1 MNIKHKNH
9 YYKKLCY
16 QKKKCKTRY
25 YKKIYDEC
33 KFPSSLSRR
42 DPSCI
47 NKFCSYCKSHSCCCL
62 KPGPPG
68 PRGAIGPPG
77 PRRATGPP
85 GPRGAIGPPG
95 PQGDTGPPGPRRA
108 TGPPGP
114 RGAIGPPGPR
124 GATGPPGPRGA
135 IGPPGPPLQGVIPTT
150 SLLYFTFSDGQKLE
164 YLNRDGVPQ
173 YGDTQILSPDKVSY
187 INLFINGILQPQS
200 TYTVEE
206 GKLTLEESPSKDVP
220 ITLQFIIINS

>member
-77 PRRATGPP
+77 P
-85 GPRGAIGPPG
+85 
-95 PQGDTGPPGPRRA
+95 QGDTGPPGPRRA

-124 GATGPPGPRGA
+124 GATGPPGPQGDTGPPGPRGA

-173 YGDTQILSPDKVSY
+173 YGNTQILSLDKVSY

>member
-1 MNIKHKNH
+1 MNIKHKDH

-16 QKKKCKTRY
+16 QKKKCKKRY
-25 YKKIYDEC
+25 CKKIYSEYKLPD
-33 KFPSSLSRR
+33 SLSRR

-62 KPGPPG
+62 KPG
-68 PRGAIGPPG
+68 
-77 PRRATGPP
+77 AT
-85 GPRGAIGPPG
+85 
-95 PQGDTGPPGPRRA
+95 
-108 TGPPGP
+108 
-114 RGAIGPPGPR
+114 GPR
-124 GATGPPGPRGA
+124 GATGLQ
-135 IGPPGPPLQGVIPTT
+135 GPPLQGVIPTT

-164 YLNRDGVPQ
+164 YLNSDGVPQ
-173 YGDTQILSPDKVSY
+173 YGEAKILSPNKVSY

-220 ITLQFIIINS
+220 ITLQFIIVNS

>member
-1 MNIKHKNH
+1 MNIKHKDH

-16 QKKKCKTRY
+16 QKKKCKKRY
-25 YKKIYDEC
+25 SKKIYSEYKLLD
-33 KFPSSLSRR
+33 SLSRR

-47 NKFCSYCKSHSCCCL
+47 NKFYSYCKSHPCCCL

-68 PRGAIGPPG
+68 P
-77 PRRATGPP
+77 
-85 GPRGAIGPPG
+85 
-95 PQGDTGPPGPRRA
+95 QGVT
-108 TGPPGP
+108 
-114 RGAIGPPGPR
+114 GPR
-124 GATGPPGPRGA
+124 GATGPRGVTGPQGATGPRGA
-135 IGPPGPPLQGVIPTT
+135 TGPQGPPGPPGSQGATGPQGPPLQGVIPTT

-164 YLNRDGVPQ
+164 YLNSDGVPQ
-173 YGDTQILSPDKVSY
+173 YGDAKILSPNKVSY

>member
-1 MNIKHKNH
+1 MNIKHKDH

-16 QKKKCKTRY
+16 QKKKCKKCY
-25 YKKIYDEC
+25 SKKIYSEYKLPD
-33 KFPSSLSRR
+33 SLSRR

-47 NKFCSYCKSHSCCCL
+47 NKFCSYCKSHPCCCL

-68 PRGAIGPPG
+68 PQGVTGPQG
-77 PRRATGPP
+77 ATGP
-85 GPRGAIGPPG
+85 
-95 PQGDTGPPGPRRA
+95 QGVT
-108 TGPPGP
+108 
-114 RGAIGPPGPR
+114 GPR
-124 GATGPPGPRGA
+124 GATGPQGPPGPQGA
-135 IGPPGPPLQGVIPTT
+135 TGPQGPPLQGVIPTT

-164 YLNRDGVPQ
+164 YLNSDGVPQ
-173 YGDTQILSPDKVSY
+173 YGDAKILSPNKVSY

>member
-1 MNIKHKNH
+1 MNIKHKDH

-16 QKKKCKTRY
+16 QKKKCKKRY
-25 YKKIYDEC
+25 SKKIYSEY
-33 KFPSSLSRR
+33 KLPGSLSRR

-47 NKFCSYCKSHSCCCL
+47 NKFCSYCKSHPCCCL

-68 PRGAIGPPG
+68 PRGA
-77 PRRATGPP
+77 TGP
-85 GPRGAIGPPG
+85 
-95 PQGDTGPPGPRRA
+95 Q
-108 TGPPGP
+108 
-114 RGAIGPPGPR
+114 GPPGPR
-124 GATGPPGPRGA
+124 GATGPQGPPGPRGA
-135 IGPPGPPLQGVIPTT
+135 TGSQGVTGPQGPPGSQGATGPQGPPLQGVIPTT

-164 YLNRDGVPQ
+164 YLNSDGVPQ
-173 YGDTQILSPDKVSY
+173 YGDAQILSPNKVSY

>member
-1 MNIKHKNH
+1 MNIKHKDH

-16 QKKKCKTRY
+16 QKKKCKKRY
-25 YKKIYDEC
+25 SKKIYSEYKLPD
-33 KFPSSLSRR
+33 SLSRR

-47 NKFCSYCKSHSCCCL
+47 NKFCSYCKSHPCCCL
-62 KPGPPG
+62 KPGL
-68 PRGAIGPPG
+68 
-77 PRRATGPP
+77 
-85 GPRGAIGPPG
+85 
-95 PQGDTGPPGPRRA
+95 
-108 TGPPGP
+108 
-114 RGAIGPPGPR
+114 PGPR
-124 GATGPPGPRGA
+124 GATGPQGPRGA
-135 IGPPGPPLQGVIPTT
+135 PGPQGPQGVTGPRGATGPQGAPGPQGPPLQGVIPTT

-164 YLNRDGVPQ
+164 YLNSDGVPQ
-173 YGDTQILSPDKVSY
+173 YGDAKILSPNKVSY